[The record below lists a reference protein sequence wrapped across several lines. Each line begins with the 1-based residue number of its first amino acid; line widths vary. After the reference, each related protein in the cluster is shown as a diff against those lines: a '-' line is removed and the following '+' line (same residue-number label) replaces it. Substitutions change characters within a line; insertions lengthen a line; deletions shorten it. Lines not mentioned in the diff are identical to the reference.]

1 MSFQREVS
9 SNHRAAAQ
17 SATLSLRSGRSAE
30 PNVQTGDEV
39 EHIAFARFVTVDKAA
54 ALTGLT
60 AKAIRRK
67 IEEGVW
73 TEHHQWVRGPDGRIY
88 IDVHGFTKW
97 VQAWRQ

>member
-9 SNHRAAAQ
+9 SNHRAAAR
-17 SATLSLRSGRSAE
+17 SATLPIRSSRSAD
-30 PNVQTGDEV
+30 PKMRTGDEV
-39 EHIAFARFVTVDKAA
+39 EHFAFARFVTVDKAA

-67 IEEGVW
+67 IEDGVW
-73 TEHHQWVRGPDGRIY
+73 IEHHQWVRGPDGRIY
-88 IDVHGFTKW
+88 IDVQGFTKW